1 MKQEEVKVSFYLKKN
16 VFGKP
21 RAEANSFALCRGE
34 KRCTKVNESDA
45 TGRCPVMARLT
56 VGRSQCVFATKFS
69 APSSLWMF
77 GRVKGK
83 SAEANGINRRLD
95 EMRASVIAIYREL
108 SATRKQV
115 TAEEVKCRLLGMASG
130 QETLLGYFGQ
140 FIERFEKHVGVDR
153 STKSAACYK
162 NAFKHLSRFLSSK
175 FNLTDL
181 PFGAL
186 DRSFIDK
193 FDLYLRTECRLAP
206 STIVLLMSRLKTVV
220 GKAIASGI
228 VTADPFAEYEPQ
240 RPRRQQRYLTCEE
253 LHRLMSTPLP
263 TSNMY
268 HIRDLFLFS
277 CYTGISYGD
286 LCRLT
291 AANLETAED
300 GTIWI
305 KAMREKTNVEFEIP
319 LLDLPLRILDK
330 YDGLAPEG
338 KLLPMYCNSAINAA
352 LKTIAA
358 LCGIDRKLT
367 FHMARHNFGTHITLS
382 LGVPIETVSRMMG
395 HKRIVTTQI
404 YAHVTDRKAD
414 EDTKQLRKLSA
425 NRKLELYEEPQNTNN
440 L

>member
-45 TGRCPVMARLT
+45 AGRCPVMARLA
-56 VGRSQCVFATKFS
+56 VGRSQCVFGTKLTV
-69 APSSLWMF
+69 PWSLWTS
-77 GRVKGK
+77 GRMKGK
-83 SAEANGINRRLD
+83 SAVAVEINRRLD
-95 EMRASVIAIYREL
+95 EMRASAIAICREL
-108 SATRKQV
+108 SAVHARV

-153 STKSAACYK
+153 SAKSAACYK
-162 NAFKHLSRFLSSK
+162 NTFKHLSRFLSAK

-206 STIVLLMSRLKTVV
+206 STIVLLMSRLKTVI
-220 GKAIASGI
+220 GKAISSGI
-228 VTADPFAEYEPQ
+228 FTTDPFAEYEPQ
-240 RPRRQQRYLTCEE
+240 RPRRQQRYLTREE
-253 LHRLMSTPLP
+253 LRRLMTTPLP
-263 TSNMY
+263 SSRLY
-268 HIRDLFLFS
+268 LVRDLFLFS

-300 GTIWI
+300 GTVWI

-358 LCGIDRKLT
+358 LCGIDRRLT
-367 FHMARHNFGTHITLS
+367 FHMARHTYATEITLS
-382 LGVPIETVSRMMG
+382 HGVPIETVSRMLG
-395 HKRIVTTQI
+395 HSRIDTTQI
-404 YAHVTDRKAD
+404 YAEVTDGKI
-414 EDTKQLRKLSA
+414 ETDTRQLDGCIAGRFSNVA
-425 NRKLELYEEPQNTNN
+425 I
-440 L
+440 

>member
-45 TGRCPVMARLT
+45 AGRCPVMARLA
-56 VGRSQCVFATKFS
+56 VGRSQCVFGTKLT
-69 APSSLWMF
+69 APWSLWTS
-77 GRVKGK
+77 GRMKGK
-83 SAEANGINRRLD
+83 SAAAVEINRRLD
-95 EMRASVIAIYREL
+95 EMRASAIAICREL

-130 QETLLGYFGQ
+130 QEALLGYFGR

-153 STKSAACYK
+153 SAKSAACYK
-162 NAFKHLSRFLSSK
+162 NTFKHLSRFLSSK

-181 PFGAL
+181 PFRAL

-206 STIVLLMSRLKTVV
+206 STIVLFMSRLKTVV

-228 VTADPFAEYEPQ
+228 FTTDPFAEYEPLH
-240 RPRRQQRYLTCEE
+240 PRRQQRYLTREE
-253 LHRLMSTPLP
+253 LRRLMTTPLP
-263 TSNMY
+263 SSRLY
-268 HIRDLFLFS
+268 LVRDLFLFS

-300 GTIWI
+300 GTVWI

-319 LLDLPLRILDK
+319 LLDLPVRILDK
-330 YDGLAPEG
+330 YDGLAPDD

-367 FHMARHNFGTHITLS
+367 FHMARHTYATQITLAH
-382 LGVPIETVSRMMG
+382 GVPIETVSRMLG
-395 HKRIVTTQI
+395 HSRIDTTQI
-404 YAHVTDRKAD
+404 YAEVTDGKI
-414 EDTKQLRKLSA
+414 ETDTRQLDGRIAERFSNVA
-425 NRKLELYEEPQNTNN
+425 I
-440 L
+440 

>member
-21 RAEANSFALCRGE
+21 RVEANSFALCRGE

-45 TGRCPVMARLT
+45 AGRCPVMARLA
-56 VGRSQCVFATKFS
+56 VGGSTCVFGTKLT
-69 APSSLWMF
+69 APWSLWMF

-83 SAEANGINRRLD
+83 SAAAVEINRRLD
-95 EMRASVIAIYREL
+95 EMRASAIAICREL
-108 SATRKQV
+108 SPVRKKV

-130 QETLLGYFGQ
+130 QEALLGYFGR
-140 FIERFEKHVGVDR
+140 FIERFKKHVGVDR
-153 STKSAACYK
+153 SAKSAACYK
-162 NAFKHLSRFLSSK
+162 NTFKHLSRFLSEK

-181 PFGAL
+181 PFRAL

-240 RPRRQQRYLTCEE
+240 RPRRQQRYLTREE
-253 LHRLMSTPLP
+253 LHRLMTTPLP
-263 TSNMY
+263 SSRLY
-268 HIRDLFLFS
+268 LVRDLFLFS

-291 AANLETAED
+291 GANLETAED
-300 GTIWI
+300 GTAWI

-338 KLLPMYCNSAINAA
+338 KLLPMYCNNTINAA

-358 LCGIDRKLT
+358 LCGIDRRLT
-367 FHMARHNFGTHITLS
+367 FHMARHSSS
-382 LGVPIETVSRMMG
+382 LF
-395 HKRIVTTQI
+395 
-404 YAHVTDRKAD
+404 
-414 EDTKQLRKLSA
+414 
-425 NRKLELYEEPQNTNN
+425 
-440 L
+440 